1 MFKGLGALG
10 DMAGM
15 MKKVQDMQSRLENLQ
30 AELEAQ
36 RFSASAGNDH
46 VTATVT
52 GSGVLHAVKIDHS
65 VIDPDNAEIL
75 EDLICLATRNAQAA
89 ASAEK
94 ARLMKDITGGLPLP
108 PGMNLPF

>member
-1 MFKGLGALG
+1 VYKS
-10 DMAGM
+10 
-15 MKKVQDMQSRLENLQ
+15 QMQARLENLQ
-30 AELEAQ
+30 TELDSQ
-36 RFSASAGNDH
+36 HFSANAGNDY

-52 GSGVLHAVKIDHS
+52 GSGALHAIKIDPH
-65 VIDPDNAEIL
+65 VIDPDGLEIL

-94 ARLMKDITGGLPLP
+94 ARLLKDITGGLPLP

>member
-1 MFKGLGALG
+1 MMRN
-10 DMAGM
+10 MAGM
-15 MKKVQDMQSRLENLQ
+15 MKKVQDMQVRLETLQ
-30 AELEAQ
+30 AELESQ
-36 RFSASAGNDH
+36 HFSASTGNNY

-52 GSGVLHAVKIDHS
+52 GSGALHAIKIDPN
-65 VIDPDNAEIL
+65 VIDPDDVEML

-94 ARLMKDITGGLPLP
+94 ARLLKDITGGLPLP

>member
-1 MFKGLGALG
+1 MMRN
-10 DMAGM
+10 MAGM

-36 RFSASAGNDH
+36 RFSASAGNDY

-65 VIDPDNAEIL
+65 VIDPGNAEIL

>member
-1 MFKGLGALG
+1 MMRN
-10 DMAGM
+10 MAGM
-15 MKKVQDMQSRLENLQ
+15 MKKVQDMQARLENLQ
-30 AELEAQ
+30 TELDAQ
-36 RFSASAGNDH
+36 HFSASAGNDY

-52 GSGVLHAVKIDHS
+52 GNGALHAIKVDPR
-65 VIDPDNAEIL
+65 VIDPDDREML

-94 ARLMKDITGGLPLP
+94 TRLLKDITGGLPLP